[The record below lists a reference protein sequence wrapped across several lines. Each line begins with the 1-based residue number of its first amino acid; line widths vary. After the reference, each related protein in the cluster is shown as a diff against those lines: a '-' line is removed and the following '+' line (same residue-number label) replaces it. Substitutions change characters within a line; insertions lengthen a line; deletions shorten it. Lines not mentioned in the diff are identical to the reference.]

1 MTNSDPGVRPAVLSD
16 ADAIFTL
23 LRKFVTSYEPLR
35 PEFDRNYPRLL
46 GDGQGADLLVA
57 ERDGLTVGYV
67 LASDS
72 LTLFANGV
80 VTELIELYVDEG
92 YRRRGIGRELVL
104 EAITRARDQGAVEI
118 TVPTR
123 RARSF
128 YLGLG
133 FESTAEFFKLR
144 VGDSAEGA

>member
-1 MTNSDPGVRPAVLSD
+1 M
-16 ADAIFTL
+16 
-23 LRKFVTSYEPLR
+23 
-35 PEFDRNYPRLL
+35 
-46 GDGQGADLLVA
+46 A

-92 YRRRGIGRELVL
+92 YRRRGIGQELVL
-104 EAITRARDQGAVEI
+104 QAVARARNRGVVEV

-128 YLGLG
+128 YLRLG

-144 VGDSAEGA
+144 M

>member
-1 MTNSDPGVRPAVLSD
+1 MTTTEHGVRPALLSD
-16 ADAIFTL
+16 ADVVFTL
-23 LRKFVTSYEPLR
+23 LRKFVTSHEPMR
-35 PEFDRNYPRLL
+35 PEFDRNYSRIL
-46 GDGQGADLLVA
+46 GDGQGEDLLVA

-80 VTELIELYVDEG
+80 VTELVELYVDEA
-92 YRRRGIGRELVL
+92 YRRRGIGRELVQR
-104 EAITRARDQGAVEI
+104 AVARARDRGAVEA

-128 YLGLG
+128 YLSLG
-133 FESTAEFFKLR
+133 FEPT
-144 VGDSAEGA
+144 V